1 MTNSK
6 NKRIDTIIIGLGNP
20 ILSDDSVGVRAAR
33 SLNNLPEVREIAE
46 VQEVYAGGLRLLDVL
61 VGYQR
66 AVIIDAMQTGAEPGT
81 IRRFAISDLPKTRN
95 LASTHDADLPTALEA
110 GRALGMKLPDDIT
123 VFGIEAAEVENFG
136 EELTPEVERGME
148 EAVNIIKDLL

>member
-1 MTNSK
+1 M
-6 NKRIDTIIIGLGNP
+6 
-20 ILSDDSVGVRAAR
+20 
-33 SLNNLPEVREIAE
+33 
-46 VQEVYAGGLRLLDVL
+46 LDVL